1 MKIDQSTGS
10 IYSRQPFDQSA
21 NSPDVSLQV
30 RASLFLELLDMDF
43 RSRTNMFQLT
53 LRTSTDIT
61 HIINKIRKTEGYILE
76 DHNLILFY
84 KSVGFINFLYL

>member
-1 MKIDQSTGS
+1 
-10 IYSRQPFDQSA
+10 
-21 NSPDVSLQV
+21 
-30 RASLFLELLDMDF
+30 
-43 RSRTNMFQLT
+43 MFQLT
-53 LRTSTDIT
+53 LRTSTNIT